1 MLGKLLVRYLRP
13 AWALI
18 IAVVVFQLAQS
29 IASLLLPTLNADIID
44 NGVVAGDIP
53 YIWQTGGVMLEIV
66 EPAAPIHT
74 PAREVPVTEA
84 GIRHITFRVADV
96 EAEYERLRAAGVE
109 FTVSPRKAVNAELIR
124 KVAFC
129 RDPDGI
135 IVELLERQPSG

>member
-1 MLGKLLVRYLRP
+1 MVQGFEHVGMTSSDLDRTIAFYCGLLGLREILVKRTGEGGR
-13 AWALI
+13 
-18 IAVVVFQLAQS
+18 IAFLE
-29 IASLLLPTLNADIID
+29 
-44 NGVVAGDIP
+44 
-53 YIWQTGGVMLEIV
+53 TGGVMLEIV

-84 GIRHITFRVADV
+84 GIRHLTFRVADV
-96 EAEYERLRAAGVE
+96 EAEYERLRSAGVE